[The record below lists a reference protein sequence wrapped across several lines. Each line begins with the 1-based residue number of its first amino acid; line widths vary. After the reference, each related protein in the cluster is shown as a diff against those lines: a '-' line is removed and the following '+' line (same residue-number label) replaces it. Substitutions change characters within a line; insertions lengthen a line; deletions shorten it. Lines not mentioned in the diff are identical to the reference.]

1 MKTFFNLPVT
11 VSEHK
16 TLNTS
21 KRIIRDRTLKGESEE
36 NIAEYLKNQGVIA
49 VKRFTI
55 KKGHSYIETNTRY

>member
-1 MKTFFNLPVT
+1 MKVK

-21 KRIIRDRTLKGESEE
+21 RGIIKDRALKGESEKD
-36 NIAEYLKNQGVIA
+36 ICDYLKNQGVTA

-55 KKGHSYIETNTRY
+55 KKEFDIIETNTLLLLLR